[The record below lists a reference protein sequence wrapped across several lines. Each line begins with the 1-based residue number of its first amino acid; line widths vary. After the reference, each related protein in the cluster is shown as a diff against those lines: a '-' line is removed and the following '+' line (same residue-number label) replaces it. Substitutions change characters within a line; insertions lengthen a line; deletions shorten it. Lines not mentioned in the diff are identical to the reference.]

1 MEKYL
6 GKEYANKAQ
15 REAFLKDN
23 CAKVENKGYMKPFT
37 PEQLQGHKETLA
49 ELSIKIESIE
59 AEKKQAIKA
68 FSESLK
74 PLVEQRKM
82 MCSNIKQKAEFV
94 EELCYKFVDV
104 DAKQTGYYNADGD
117 LIELRPS
124 TADELQ
130 PTLFTMIRKTG
141 TDNE

>member
-23 CAKVENKGYMKPFT
+23 CAKVENKDYMKPFT

-104 DAKQTGYYNADGD
+104 DAK
-117 LIELRPS
+117 
-124 TADELQ
+124 
-130 PTLFTMIRKTG
+130 
-141 TDNE
+141 